1 MVNLIIFMVKINT
14 LYLQYVVITAVI
26 GVVVT
31 ALFFSERFAGSE
43 KFATDPDAI
52 GKIFFVF
59 YSVPI
64 MLSVAIFGWD
74 TPGNGILLAG
84 MFIVATL
91 FWGGVAWL
99 IEFGFRRLLRLVRR

>member
-1 MVNLIIFMVKINT
+1 
-14 LYLQYVVITAVI
+14 
-26 GVVVT
+26 
-31 ALFFSERFAGSE
+31 
-43 KFATDPDAI
+43 
-52 GKIFFVF
+52 
-59 YSVPI
+59 

-99 IEFGFRRLLRLVRR
+99 IEFDFGVSSAWSDGSEEVTPCYEEERKHPPYIRANWRHYSISKKS